1 MPAIYLHQT
10 NANPTLMLLTY
21 SNPRVY
27 SLLCIT
33 PLHVNTLKT
42 FWKCHK
48 SCPYVSVMECV
59 WNFTSPQMLVFHLGH
74 FPPLQDFSL
83 RGRGKCRQFSS
94 AVGWPERLTQVTLR
108 RLKPFPQ
115 EAGHYDEKER
125 EREKESHA
133 GKQLVM
139 FIEWPVRIV
148 LLDGI
153 MLNQETKWGCDLVEQ
168 FWWFEKSSHIITYQM
183 THLLMMLNVKQVFYK
198 SWRYFQR
205 IKLKEK
211 KKRM

>member
-42 FWKCHK
+42 FWKWHK

-125 EREKESHA
+125 EREREGKPCREAISHVYRVTCQNCA
-133 GKQLVM
+133 LGWNYVKSRNKMRLWFGRAVLV
-139 FIEWPVRIV
+139 IREIV
-148 LLDGI
+148 TYYYVSDDSSVDDVKCEASLL
-153 MLNQETKWGCDLVEQ
+153 
-168 FWWFEKSSHIITYQM
+168 
-183 THLLMMLNVKQVFYK
+183 
-198 SWRYFQR
+198 
-205 IKLKEK
+205 
-211 KKRM
+211 